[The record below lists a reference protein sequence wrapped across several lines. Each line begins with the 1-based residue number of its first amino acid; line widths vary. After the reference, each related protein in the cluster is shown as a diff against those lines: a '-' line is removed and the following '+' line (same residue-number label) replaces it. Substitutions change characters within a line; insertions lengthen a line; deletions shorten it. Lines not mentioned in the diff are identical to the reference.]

1 MKRTLIIYNTKET
14 TQEEAAHLLN
24 ILNCD
29 DSMIWDNADRCGV
42 EIIEVPTD
50 ETKEE
55 EVRTP
60 MQKLIIQMSYNR
72 DRAVGAEKDAYN
84 ICILYAENMLEKE
97 KEVIMDAHIDGQCDE
112 TERYP
117 WE

>member
-14 TQEEAAHLLN
+14 TQEEAAHLLD

-50 ETKEE
+50 K
-55 EVRTP
+55 TP
-60 MQKLIIQMSYNR
+60 MKYFT
-72 DRAVGAEKDAYN
+72 
-84 ICILYAENMLEKE
+84 E
-97 KEVIMDAHIDGQCDE
+97 KEVNRLLKVQRDKCAARATHFANEKADSPKIFNYVNSTPIEDF
-112 TERYP
+112 
-117 WE
+117 